1 MIEEQK
7 YKPLLLAIDLGMFGD
22 NYYSYEDF
30 YLFHNEKLL
39 SYSISLISE
48 IDHLIEQ
55 GISKDEIIN
64 IIMNCN
70 FTEKDPRLTEGEGN
84 YLKNY
89 SLKLLNIRYEIYLE
103 RLEYKK
109 DKKELNKQKKL
120 NKEDLGL
127 S

>member
-1 MIEEQK
+1 MK
-7 YKPLLLAIDLGMFGD
+7 CRDSP
-22 NYYSYEDF
+22 
-30 YLFHNEKLL
+30 
-39 SYSISLISE
+39 
-48 IDHLIEQ
+48 
-55 GISKDEIIN
+55 
-64 IIMNCN
+64 
-70 FTEKDPRLTEGEGN
+70 
-84 YLKNY
+84 NY